1 MEGNNPIDNSASE
14 AKSKPSRS
22 RKPKPSQ
29 KATGKRSLN
38 LSLPIDDYK
47 RLATHALMQDINI
60 SDLVCK
66 LAREH
71 LREFHITRTPN
82 RDAS

>member
-1 MEGNNPIDNSASE
+1 MDGHSPIDNQAIE
-14 AKSKPSRS
+14 PKGKPTKA
-22 RKPKPSQ
+22 RKPKSSD

-38 LSLPIDDYK
+38 LSLPVDDYK

-71 LREFHITRTPN
+71 LREFHITRTPS
-82 RDAS
+82 REAS